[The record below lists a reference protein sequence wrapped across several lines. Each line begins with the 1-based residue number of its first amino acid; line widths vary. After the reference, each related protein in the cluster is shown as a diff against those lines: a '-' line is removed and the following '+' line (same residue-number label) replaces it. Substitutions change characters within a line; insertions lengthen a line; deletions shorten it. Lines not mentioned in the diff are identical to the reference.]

1 MRKLRIPLIL
11 LVLLGAGLIWWTLP
25 APLPARA
32 VEGLTGD
39 PGRGERVF
47 WAAGCASCHM
57 AEGAKG
63 EAQLVLSGGQRFP
76 SDFGTFLAP
85 NISQDAEAGIG
96 AWTLHDLANALT
108 RGVSRG
114 GEHLYPALPYASYAK
129 MELQDVADLHA
140 FLKTLPADPTPSLPH
155 EISFPFNLR
164 MALGGWKMLFLN
176 DDWALPGNL
185 TPTEDRGRYIAEALA
200 HCGECHSPRNA
211 LGGMDTSRWLA
222 GAPDPSDPTG
232 QGRVPNITPAKL
244 TWSESEIAYYLTT
257 GFTPEFDSAGGHMVH
272 VVENFAR
279 LPEEDAK
286 AVAAYLKR
294 VAPVE

>member
-1 MRKLRIPLIL
+1 MRKLRILLIPA
-11 LVLLGAGLIWWTLP
+11 VLLAAGLFWWTLP
-25 APLPARA
+25 SPLPASA
-32 VEGLTGD
+32 TEGLSGD
-39 PGRGERVF
+39 ATRGERVF
-47 WAAGCASCHM
+47 WASGCASCHM
-57 AEGAKG
+57 AGGAKG

-85 NISQDAEAGIG
+85 NISQDPQAGIG
-96 AWTLHDLANALT
+96 GWTLADLANALT

-114 GEHLYPALPYASYAK
+114 GQHLYPALPYASYAR

-155 EISFPFNLR
+155 EISFPFNQR
-164 MALGGWKMLFLN
+164 IALGGWKMLFLR

-185 TPTEDRGRYIAEALA
+185 TPTEDRGRYIAEAMA
-200 HCGECHSPRNA
+200 HCGECHTPRNA

-257 GFTPEFDSAGGHMVH
+257 GFTPDFDSAGGHMVH

-294 VAPVE
+294 VPPVE